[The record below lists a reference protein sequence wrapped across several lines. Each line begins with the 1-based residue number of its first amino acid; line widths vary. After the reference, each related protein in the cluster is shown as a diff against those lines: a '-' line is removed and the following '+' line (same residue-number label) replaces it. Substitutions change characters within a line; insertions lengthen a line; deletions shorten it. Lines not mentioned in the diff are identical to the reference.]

1 MRSGVSSISPARKNA
16 GPRGDSGE
24 FIWLNRVMEVPAAGM
39 GTSGADRAM
48 ANPINPLANLPL
60 ATGRNP
66 PIAGDSIA
74 ALLSELSQLNLTQL
88 LRILEAPLGAA
99 DVTRVDDLLR
109 AAVDAIATQNP
120 GHALDLLRQLA
131 NIDPARAET
140 LSSNPSLASIRSD
153 VEQLVNQL
161 TGAAKLH
168 AEGKLAEAG
177 KSLDIVDL
185 KSHPEVRP
193 EIFLLVATKLLD
205 AGGLGNY
212 VRSADV
218 SAALLDQSRW
228 APAQV
233 FEPAAVYEPSAGWQ
247 VSLRL
252 LISIW
257 ISLGIVGVGLCW
269 WLRDDYLSTVAAV
282 WAAGLIL
289 LAAARFWRS
298 PRRS

>member
-1 MRSGVSSISPARKNA
+1 
-16 GPRGDSGE
+16 
-24 FIWLNRVMEVPAAGM
+24 
-39 GTSGADRAM
+39 M
-48 ANPINPLANLPL
+48 ANPISPLANLPV
-60 ATGRNP
+60 AVGRNP

-74 ALLSELSQLNLTQL
+74 SLLSELSQLNLTQL
-88 LRILEAPLGAA
+88 LQIVEAPPGAA
-99 DVTRVDDLLR
+99 DVTRADDLLR
-109 AAVDAIATQNP
+109 AAAEAVATHNT
-120 GHALDLLRQLA
+120 GHAIDLLRQLA
-131 NIDPARAET
+131 NIDPARAEA

-153 VEQLVNQL
+153 LEQMLTQL
-161 TGAAKLH
+161 TASAKLH

-177 KSLDIVDL
+177 KSWKPWIL

-205 AGGLGNY
+205 AGGLANC

-233 FEPAAVYEPSAGWQ
+233 FEPAPVHEPSAGWQ
-247 VSLRL
+247 GSLRL

-269 WLRDDYLSTVAAV
+269 LLRDDYLSTVSAI
-282 WAAGLIL
+282 WAAGLVL
-289 LAAARFWRS
+289 LVAARFWRRT
-298 PRRS
+298 PRS